1 MVFFDMY
8 KKGWLFKCKFSM
20 FSHEKGYKIRAK
32 VHGKGG
38 ILLTS
43 RLAYAPLLDW
53 TAVAG
58 TFRWFNT
65 NAYQQCFAKRHGEVN
80 FTSPVAP
87 LS

>member
-1 MVFFDMY
+1 
-8 KKGWLFKCKFSM
+8 M

-43 RLAYAPLLDW
+43 ILAYAPLLDW

-58 TFRWFNT
+58 QPVWISM
-65 NAYQQCFAKRHGEVN
+65 GEPGGRDPNVE
-80 FTSPVAP
+80 TKVA
-87 LS
+87 